1 MLGRNDRVVSP
12 RLGAEYLATLEAP
25 DKELIWFEKSA
36 HMVPFEEPEKFN
48 AAVRQIARRV
58 GMLTQ

>member
-12 RLGAEYLATLEAP
+12 HLRAEYLATLEAP
-25 DKELIWFEKSA
+25 DKELIWFEQSA
-36 HMVPFEEPEKFN
+36 HMAPFEEPDKFN
-48 AAVRQIARRV
+48 AAVRQVARRV